1 VTVQLELPLAA
12 ARRPRRTRLPSGR
25 RPGALERLALA
36 LARRVGAAGRL
47 RGLRVL
53 FNGRL
58 RTSAGRADFAGRAI
72 ELNPRLLDRHPA
84 ELVPT
89 LAHELAHLIAGPR
102 ARHGPRWR
110 AVIEA
115 LGFRA
120 EACHRLDVDGLGVA
134 RRAWIWRCGGCG
146 ESYRRRHRGARRF
159 ACGRCG
165 RRLRLEGPAAAAAGG
180 DPEA

>member
-1 VTVQLELPLAA
+1 MDQLDLPLAA
-12 ARRPRRTRLPSGR
+12 PLRPRRRRAPSARRPA
-25 RPGALERLALA
+25 ALERLALV
-36 LARRVGAAGRL
+36 LARRIGAARRV
-47 RGLRVL
+47 RGLRVV
-53 FNGRL
+53 FNDRL

-89 LAHELAHLIAGPR
+89 LAHELAHLVAGPR

-110 AVIEA
+110 VVIEA

-120 EACHRLDVDGLGVA
+120 QACHRLEVEGLGVV
-134 RRAWIWRCGGCG
+134 RRVWIWRCGGCD
-146 ESYRRRHRGARRF
+146 ETYRRRHRGARRF

-165 RRLRLEGPAAAAAGG
+165 RRLRLEGPADGAVDGAS
-180 DPEA
+180 

>member
-1 VTVQLELPLAA
+1 M
-12 ARRPRRTRLPSGR
+12 
-25 RPGALERLALA
+25 RLALA
-36 LARRVGAAGRL
+36 LARRIGASR
-47 RGLRVL
+47 RVRDLRVV
-53 FNGRL
+53 FNERL
-58 RTSAGRADFAGRAI
+58 RTSAGRADFAGGAI
-72 ELNPRLLDRHPA
+72 ELNPRLLDRHPD

-110 AVIEA
+110 AAIEA

-120 EACHRLDVDGLGVA
+120 EACHRLDVEGLGVA

-146 ESYRRRHRGARRF
+146 ETYRRRHRGARRF

-165 RRLRLEGPAAAAAGG
+165 RRLRLAGPADGAADAE
-180 DPEA
+180 P

>member
-1 VTVQLELPLAA
+1 MNQLDLPLAA
-12 ARRPRRTRLPSGR
+12 PRPARRRRAPSER
-25 RPGALERLALA
+25 RPDALERLARA
-36 LARRVGAAGRL
+36 FARRIGAAARV
-47 RGLRVL
+47 RDLRVL
-53 FNGRL
+53 FNDRL
-58 RTSAGRADFAGRAI
+58 RTSAGRADFAGCAI

-89 LAHELAHLIAGPR
+89 LAHELAHLVAGPR

-115 LGFRA
+115 LGFHA
-120 EACHRLDVDGLGVA
+120 EACHRLDVAGLGVA

-165 RRLRLEGPAAAAAGG
+165 RRLRLEGPAG
-180 DPEA
+180 EAEA